1 MMEVFTILLLGFDI
15 LDHLYFY
22 VHLLICEDEI
32 WKNFEFEFRAIAF
45 LSRQNAFLIFKGYFI

>member
-1 MMEVFTILLLGFDI
+1 MEVFTILLLGFDI

-22 VHLLICEDEI
+22 VHLWICEDKI

-45 LSRQNAFLIFKGYFI
+45 LSQQNAFLIFKGYFI